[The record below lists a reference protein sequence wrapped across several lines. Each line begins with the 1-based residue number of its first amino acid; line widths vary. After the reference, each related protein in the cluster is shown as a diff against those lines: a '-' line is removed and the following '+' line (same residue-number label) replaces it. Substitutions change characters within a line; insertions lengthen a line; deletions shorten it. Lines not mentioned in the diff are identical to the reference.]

1 MRLNRKNIYE
11 INIWPGFV
19 DILGTLLIVTIFTV
33 LISTITQ
40 IYFNDQLQIKRGE
53 ISSLDKEIKELL
65 RQIDIVTDKKI
76 KLEKKNKN
84 LQKKISTTEKLNKDL
99 TEKNKITDELK
110 TKSDYLLKMKTQELS
125 QVVDEKGKLLDNLK
139 ARNLEVKKLNRVSEE
154 SSLEIFE
161 LKRDLNKLNKRLTEL
176 SKLLIESEEEDKK
189 NQVII
194 KDLGKKLNQA
204 LAGKVLEL
212 KKYQSVFFK
221 RIKEAIGER
230 DDIVVQGDRFIFP
243 SEVFFQSGSDIIQNE
258 GLEKLSKIA
267 SSLNEI
273 SKKIPKKIDWILRVD
288 GHTDKIPINN
298 DKFNSNWHLSSSR
311 AINIVKF
318 FINEGIEPHRL
329 VAAGF
334 GENYPIDDGESLSS
348 LQKNRR
354 IEIKLTTR

>member
-53 ISSLDKEIKELL
+53 ISSLDNEVKRLLFELNEINVEK
-65 RQIDIVTDKKI
+65 KKI
-76 KLEKKNKN
+76 QNSYKDLSTSFTKSEKKNNELVKKN
-84 LQKKISTTEKLNKDL
+84 KKIE
-99 TEKNKITDELK
+99 ELK
-110 TKSDYLLKMKTQELS
+110 NKSDYLLKMKIQELEEL
-125 QVVDEKGKLLDNLK
+125 VNEKGRLLDSLK
-139 ARNLEVKKLNRVSEE
+139 SKNQNIKKLDTENKKI
-154 SSLEIFE
+154 SLEAFE
-161 LKRDLNKLNKRLTEL
+161 LKRDIDKLNKRLTEL
-176 SKLLIESEEEDKK
+176 SKILIDSEEEDKK
-189 NQVII
+189 NKEII
-194 KDLGKKLNQA
+194 KNLGKKLNQA

-212 KKYQSVFFK
+212 KKYQSDFFK
-221 RIKEAIGER
+221 KIKQAIGDRE
-230 DDIVVQGDRFIFP
+230 DIVVVGDRFVFP
-243 SEVFFQSGSDIIQNE
+243 SEIFFESGSDIIQKS
-258 GLEKLSKIA
+258 GYEKLSKIVL
-267 SSLNEI
+267 SLKEI
-273 SKKIPKKIDWILRVD
+273 SEKIPDKIDWILRVD

-298 DKFNSNWHLSSSR
+298 EKFNSNWNLSSSR

-318 FINEGIEPHRL
+318 FIEEGIEPHRL

-334 GENYPIDDGESLSS
+334 GENYPIDSGNSASS